1 MLLHNYNCINV
12 LISGLMDQQTLSSNT
27 ITKKTDPR
35 YIAGVLKDGELDTF
49 SSMYTYYIHVHVY
62 VHVY

>member
-1 MLLHNYNCINV
+1 
-12 LISGLMDQQTLSSNT
+12 MDQQTLSSNT